1 MIRYTI
7 LGLRSVPAPIMEA
20 ATQQG
25 TTRLQRL
32 IKVELPIA
40 LPEIMLGVNQVIF
53 MALFMVAITALIGT
67 QDLGA
72 EINAARSGNEIGKA
86 LVAGLC
92 IAFMGIAADSL
103 IGDWVKRKKL
113 ETIGRDNV

>member
-72 EINAARSGNEIGKA
+72 EINSARSGNEIGKA

-92 IAFMGIAADSL
+92 IAFMGMAADRL
-103 IGDWVKRKKL
+103 IGAWVRS
-113 ETIGRDNV
+113 EESRVG